1 MKQHGPWK
9 IKSSE
14 VKYKNDWLTLR
25 EDQAVRDDGV
35 ERLKVVVGIRPGI
48 SVLPVDEDG
57 NVYLCKEFRYAANIE
72 SIHPANGGIEEG
84 ELPLAAAQRELKEEL
99 GIEAK
104 KWTPMGAMQVLGS
117 KIDSLQTHFLAE
129 GLTFGKQQPDG
140 IESIDLV
147 KLPIAEAVRM
157 VFDGEIVESMT
168 AVLVLKAARHLGK
181 L

>member
-9 IKSSE
+9 IRSSE
-14 VKYKNDWLTLR
+14 VRYKNAWLTLR
-25 EDQAVRDDGV
+25 EDQAIRDDGV

-48 SVLPVDEDG
+48 SVLPIDEEG
-57 NVYLCKEFRYAANIE
+57 NVYLCKEYRYAANVE
-72 SIHPANGGIEEG
+72 SIHPANGGIEDG
-84 ELPLAAAQRELKEEL
+84 EDPLAAAKRELKEEL

-129 GLTFGKQQPDG
+129 GLVFGKQQPDG
-140 IESIDLV
+140 TERISLV
-147 KLPIAEAVRM
+147 KIPIQEAVKM
-157 VFDGEIVESMT
+157 VFDGKVVESLT
-168 AVLVLKAARHLGK
+168 AILILKAAKYLGK

>member
-14 VKYKNDWLTLR
+14 VKYKNPWLTLR
-25 EDQAVRDDGV
+25 EDQAIRDDGV
-35 ERLKVVVGIRPGI
+35 GRLKVVVEIRPGI
-48 SVLPVDEDG
+48 SVLPIDEEG
-57 NVYLCKEFRYAANIE
+57 NVYLCKEYRYAANVE
-72 SIHPANGGIEEG
+72 SIHPANGGIENG
-84 ELPLAAAQRELKEEL
+84 EAPLAAAQRELKEEL

-104 KWTPMGAMQVLGS
+104 EWTSMGTMQVLSS

-129 GLTFGKQQPDG
+129 SLTFGKQQLDG
-140 IESIDLV
+140 TESITVV

-157 VFDGEIVESMT
+157 VFEGKIVESMT
-168 AVLVLKAARHLGK
+168 AVLILKAAKYLGK